1 MKKSLRIAGVFLA
14 LFFSY
19 DGVKAQV
26 KIGGDPSVV
35 DPNAILELE
44 SARKGLLL
52 PRLGKIGYELLVSRN
67 PTPGMVVYVNDG
79 TADSRGV
86 GFYVKTADG
95 NTTAAWTK
103 MAGESVGGG
112 PWKINGNNVANGDWL
127 GTSNAFPL
135 LFKAGGNEVMK
146 FDPNTGNITVPYANV
161 PDAAASS
168 NQVVIIGTDGLIQKK
183 DLSLTSVTG
192 VNGLQGNLTM
202 SISPAT
208 TNNIAELV
216 IAGASKTLDVKLPIM
231 IGGTTQQYGF
241 MTIDDWKKLQAITS
255 TDGIT
260 VGNIVADG
268 TATEQGARIVRL
280 TGADEGKLV
289 LHMIEASAAAAGV
302 VSTGAQVFAGA
313 KTFNNAATFKNTV
326 TTEGAATFKSTA
338 AFEKPA
344 TFAETVAITG
354 NTTVGGTLTA
364 TGDATFNGNTTVGQA
379 LTFSNPTPFSTA
391 APATYHMAVLNDQNG
406 FNLETVEIPA
416 HRFNGISKVT
426 VPSNPDVVA
435 DATTGAINMIAAKD
449 GNGFSIVNTPN
460 TITFNVPDASATAGG
475 IVTIVDQTF
484 KGVKTVADALNV
496 GGNAVTSSKL
506 NVNGSMSVPFKMLVP
521 GNYTVD
527 ANDYMVVAKC
537 ATSGNGAAGEV
548 EPVTTITLPAAA
560 DAKNRVYII
569 RRELRVVDEIAQ
581 LHIVATGGQISGRDA
596 VIISEPGFAV
606 TVVSDGTTWYM
617 ISRSAM

>member
-26 KIGGDPSVV
+26 KIGGDPAVV
-35 DPNAILELE
+35 DANAILELE

-52 PRLGKIGYELLVSRN
+52 PRLNKTGYELLVSRN

-79 TADSRGV
+79 AADSRGV

-95 NTTAAWTK
+95 NTKAAWTK
-103 MAGESVGGG
+103 MAGDAGGAG
-112 PWKINGNNVANGDWL
+112 PWKLTGNDVSAGDWL
-127 GTSNAFPL
+127 GTTNTFPL
-135 LFKAGGNEVMK
+135 IFKANNNEVMR

-202 SISPAT
+202 SISPAN
-208 TNNIAELV
+208 TNDIAELV
-216 IAGASKTLDVKLPIM
+216 ITGASKTLDVKLPIM

-255 TDGIT
+255 VDGIS
-260 VGNIVADG
+260 VGNIVSDG

-289 LHMIEASAAAAGV
+289 LHMIEASETAAGV

-354 NTTVGGTLTA
+354 NTTVGGTLTT
-364 TGDATFNGNTTVGQA
+364 TGDATFNGNTIVGQA
-379 LTFSNPTPFSTA
+379 LTFNNPTPFSTA
-391 APATYHMAVLNDQNG
+391 VPATYYMAVLNDQAG
-406 FNLETVEIPA
+406 FALETVEIPA
-416 HRFNGISKVT
+416 HSLNGISKVK
-426 VPSNPDVVA
+426 VPGNADVTA
-435 DATTGAINMIAAKD
+435 LSTDGSINIEAGKD
-449 GNGFSIVNTPN
+449 GSGFSIVTTPN
-460 TITFNVPDASATAGG
+460 TVKVNVPDASATAAG
-475 IVTIVDQTF
+475 IVTTESQSF
-484 KGVKTVADALNV
+484 KGQKTILDTLNI
-496 GGNAVTSSKL
+496 GGNAVVGSKV
-506 NVNGSMSVPFKMLVP
+506 NINGSMSIPFRILTP
-521 GNYTVD
+521 GDHTLGID
-527 ANDYMVVAKC
+527 DYMVVAKC
-537 ATSGNGAAGEV
+537 ASSGTGAVGET
-548 EPVTTITLPAAA
+548 EPVSTITLPAAA
-560 DAKNRVYII
+560 SAKNRVYMI
-569 RRELRVVDEIAQ
+569 RREQRITDEIAQ
-581 LHIVATGGQISGRDA
+581 LHIVASGGQISGRA
-596 VIISEPGFAV
+596 SVIISEPGFTV

-617 ISRSAM
+617 VSRSVM

>member
-26 KIGGDPSVV
+26 KIGGDPAVV
-35 DPNAILELE
+35 DANAILELE

-52 PRLGKIGYELLVSRN
+52 PRLNKTGYELLVSRN

-95 NTTAAWTK
+95 NTKAAWTK
-103 MAGESVGGG
+103 MAGDAGGAG
-112 PWKINGNNVANGDWL
+112 PWKLTGNDVSAGDWL
-127 GTSNAFPL
+127 GTTNAFPL
-135 LFKAGGNEVMK
+135 LFKANNNEVMR
-146 FDPNTGNITVPYANV
+146 FDPTTGNITIPYANV

-202 SISPAT
+202 SVSPAT

-216 IAGASKTLDVKLPIM
+216 ITGASKTLDVKLPIM

-255 TDGIT
+255 VDGIS
-260 VGNIVADG
+260 VGNIVSDG

-289 LHMIEASAAAAGV
+289 LHMIEASATAAGV

-326 TTEGAATFKSTA
+326 TTEGAATFKNTA
-338 AFEKPA
+338 AFEKAA

-354 NTTVGGTLTA
+354 NTTVGGTLTV
-364 TGDATFNGNTTVGQA
+364 TGDATLNGNTIVDKS
-379 LTFSNPTPFSTA
+379 LSFNNPTPFSTA
-391 APATYHMAVLNDQNG
+391 VPATYYMAVLNDQAG
-406 FNLETVEIPA
+406 YALETVEIPA
-416 HRFNGISKVT
+416 HRLNGISKINVGAAS
-426 VPSNPDVVA
+426 VEA
-435 DATTGAINMIAAKD
+435 DPTDGHINLIADKTGTGFAIETA
-449 GNGFSIVNTPN
+449 PN
-460 TITFNVPDASATAGG
+460 TITIKLPDASATANGT
-475 IVTIVDQTF
+475 VTTETQSF
-484 KGVKTVADALNV
+484 KGQKTILDTLNI
-496 GGNAVTSSKL
+496 GGNAVVGSKV
-506 NVNGSMSVPFKMLVP
+506 NINGSMSVPFRILTP
-521 GNYTVD
+521 GDHTLGID
-527 ANDYMVVAKC
+527 DYMVVAKC
-537 ATSGNGAAGEV
+537 ASSGTGAVGEV
-548 EPVTTITLPAAA
+548 EPISTITLPAAA
-560 DAKNRVYII
+560 NAKNRVYMI
-569 RRELRVVDEIAQ
+569 RREQRIADEIAQ
-581 LHIVATGGQISGRDA
+581 LHIVASGGQISGRA
-596 VIISEPGFAV
+596 SVIISEPGFTV

-617 ISRSAM
+617 VSRSVM